1 MADADRAERER
12 PMIMIVDDDVTNLKA
27 AKNSLVDFYEVFTVP
42 SAEKMFDLLQ
52 RNTPKLILLDI
63 NMPGMDGYEALKLL
77 KANSATS
84 AIPVIFLTA
93 IHSLESELDGVS
105 LGAADY
111 ISKPF
116 LPQLLRRKVELHLM
130 LEAQRRLL
138 EIQVWQIESLAKD
151 LGRLKENVRRAA
163 EALQVIQKEHGDR
176 FDSLLADT
184 LERTTSLLMEAQ
196 A

>member
-1 MADADRAERER
+1 MVDRDRMDRER

-52 RNTPKLILLDI
+52 RNIPKLILLDI

-77 KANSATS
+77 KADPVMSV
-84 AIPVIFLTA
+84 IPVIFLTA
-93 IHSLESELDGVS
+93 IHSLESELDGIS

-138 EIQVWQIESLAKD
+138 EAQLWKIESLVKD
-151 LGRLKENVRRAA
+151 LNHLKENFRKAT
-163 EALQVIQKEHGDR
+163 EALQLIQKKHGDHLDPILVDA
-176 FDSLLADT
+176 FEQVTNLLT
-184 LERTTSLLMEAQ
+184 EA
-196 A
+196 